1 MRRGFRQNARI
12 KPRPYGQLS
21 KTSNVTDIMK
31 IAYLPIIAIVLGLAG
46 TALEAKEKKAKGEG
60 KPGEAYNADE
70 VVKKFDKNADGK
82 LSLEE
87 FSAMA
92 KWKKEADPAG
102 AAKKAFEQIDANHD
116 NSVTADELKA
126 AHEKKVNTPKTEKKP
141 ETTPAKPEE
150 KK

>member
-1 MRRGFRQNARI
+1 
-12 KPRPYGQLS
+12 
-21 KTSNVTDIMK
+21 MK

-60 KPGEAYNADE
+60 KPGEAYDAE
-70 VVKKFDKNADGK
+70 AVVKKFDKNADNK

-87 FSAMA
+87 FSGMA
-92 KWKKEADPAG
+92 KWKKETDPAG

-116 NSVTADELKA
+116 GSVTADELKA
-126 AHEKKVNTPKTEKKP
+126 AHEKKVSAPKTEATPKKAEEAKP
-141 ETTPAKPEE
+141 ATPAKAEE